1 MNPKVDQF
9 LSKSK
14 KWKEEM
20 ILLRETILELNLD
33 EDFKWMHPCYSY
45 EDGNVVLIHGFKEYC
60 ALLFFKGV
68 LLKDKKKIL
77 IQQTAN
83 VQDRRQ
89 LRFTNVNEIIK
100 LRTTIKEYIKEAIE
114 LEKSG
119 AKVEYKKTAEFN
131 MPEEFKK
138 KLAKDKKL
146 KTAFE
151 KLTPGRQRGYLLFFS
166 SAKQAATRESRIAK
180 YAPKIL
186 ERKGLDD

>member
-20 ILLRETILELNLD
+20 ILLRETILELKLD

-45 EDGNVVLIHGFKEYC
+45 ENGNVVLIHGFKDYC

-180 YAPKIL
+180 YVPKIL
-186 ERKGLDD
+186 EGKGLDD